1 MLMIVVQNHVVN
13 ALLLPSIYLPVK
25 LSIVNVL
32 MVLLTVRHSTLMEH
46 ARHAMT
52 NMSSLVIRRHVVLAL
67 IRPSIY
73 LLVRLLR
80 LNVLLARLTVPKPI
94 LLEHARL
101 ALITMLSLVMPRH
114 VVLALLL
121 PSIYLLVKLSIPIV
135 SMVLLTVK
143 HSMLMEHARLAPPTM
158 FFLVMLR
165 HVVLALIK
173 PSTYLLAKL
182 SPPTVLLVLISV
194 PNVML
199 MEHARHA
206 LMVLIS
212 LMIRRLAKL
221 VILDVLNVL
230 ELELESVL
238 IALPNTGQRVMLANK
253 SAQLVILD
261 VTPVLITELASVL
274 HALHTT
280 LRVVMPVKRHAQL
293 VLLENTYLLVKV
305 QLLIAH
311 LALMVNT

>member
-32 MVLLTVRHSTLMEH
+32 MVLLTVRHSMLMEH

-52 NMSSLVIRRHVVLAL
+52 NMSSLVMLRHVVLAL

-73 LLVRLLR
+73 LLVRLSR
-80 LNVLLARLTVPKPI
+80 LNVLLALLTVPKPI

-101 ALITMLSLVMPRH
+101 ALITMLSLVMLRH

-121 PSIYLLVKLSIPIV
+121 PSIYLPAKLSIANV
-135 SMVLLTVK
+135 LMVLLTVR

-158 FFLVMLR
+158 FSLVMLR
-165 HVVLALIK
+165 HVVLALIR

-194 PNVML
+194 PNVTL

-206 LMVLIS
+206 LTVLIS
-212 LMIRRLAKL
+212 LMIRRHAKL
-221 VILDVLNVL
+221 VILDVPNVL

-238 IALPNTGQRVMLANK
+238 LALQNTGQRVR
-253 SAQLVILD
+253 LVKNYARLVMLD
-261 VTPVLITELASVL
+261 VMSVLITELASVL

-280 LRVVMPVKRHAQL
+280 LRVVMPVKRHVQPA
-293 VLLENTYLLVKV
+293 LLENTYPLVKA

-311 LALMVNT
+311 LAPMVNT